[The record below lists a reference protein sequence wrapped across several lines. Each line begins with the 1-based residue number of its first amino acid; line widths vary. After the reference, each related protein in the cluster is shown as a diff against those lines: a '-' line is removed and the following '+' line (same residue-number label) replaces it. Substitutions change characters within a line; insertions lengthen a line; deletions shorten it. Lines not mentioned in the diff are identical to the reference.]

1 MRLPTIDRRALDAV
15 TGGRITH
22 VDQLPKAAIDAL
34 NGLTQAVE
42 GLKQVFAKRDADSQ
56 GMQQQAFQM
65 LQEKQQGGDEGGG
78 HSGRRKR
85 G

>member
-22 VDQLPKAAIDAL
+22 VDQLSPDAIKAI
-34 NGLTQAVE
+34 NGLAQAVD
-42 GLKQVFAKRDADSQ
+42 GLKQVKQQSAEQDQ
-56 GMQQQAFQM
+56 GFKQQAFQKLIEM
-65 LQEKQQGGDEGGG
+65 KQGG
-78 HSGRRKR
+78 GRGSKD